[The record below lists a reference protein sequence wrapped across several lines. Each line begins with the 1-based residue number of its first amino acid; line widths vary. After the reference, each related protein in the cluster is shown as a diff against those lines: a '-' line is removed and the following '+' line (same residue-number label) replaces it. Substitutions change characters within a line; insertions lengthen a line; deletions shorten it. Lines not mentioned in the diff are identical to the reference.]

1 MKKTSKVSKTKN
13 GIVLTSDKSIKKK
26 NSYTLDLTS
35 LLPFKILLSEKE
47 NSLELIRGVMSGK
60 INLDSIKLEIE
71 KFFPILEEDVIFMI
85 DNSQKVTLEYSA
97 NAHVSTKDVE
107 ILIQEV
113 ISKELPLT
121 LFNRSTKKPMTYI
134 TRNLLG
140 IPLIGSL
147 YFGVIDRGTN
157 LLQIRAITGCPLNC
171 PFCSVDE
178 GPASQTKIR
187 DFIVDTDYLV
197 DTYNQV
203 VSEKLLKNTEAH
215 LDGQGEPM
223 SYPYLVELVQ
233 KLNDNPATNV
243 VSIQTNGWFLEEK
256 LIDEL
261 AEVNLSRINLSI
273 NTLNTQMGKKL
284 SGRGD
289 YPLEKILEL
298 AEYIANSNISL
309 LLAPLWI
316 PGVNDDDIEEIIKF
330 SLKINSNGDKYP
342 TLGIQNYLLHNQGR
356 NMKGIKQKSFSDFNK
371 QLREFEKRLGGK
383 DLVLKPYMF
392 NNYKTEMIQN
402 PMKVNEIIDAKVVLF
417 GRKENEIFAI
427 AKNRLIHVINADNA
441 SIGKRIKVRII
452 RNRHNIFFAKP
463 V

>member
-1 MKKTSKVSKTKN
+1 M
-13 GIVLTSDKSIKKK
+13 TSDKSIKKK

-47 NSLELIRGVMSGK
+47 NSLELIRGLMSGK

-71 KFFPILEEDVIFMI
+71 KFFPILEEDIIFMV
-85 DNSQKVTLEYSA
+85 DNFQKVTLEYSA

-107 ILIQEV
+107 ILVQEV

-203 VSEKLLKNTEAH
+203 VSEKLLKNAEAH

-342 TLGIQNYLLHNQGR
+342 SLGIQNYLLHNQGR